1 MMKDVKFIALPMN
14 FTTTP
19 YMRFIIDQQGYQAAG
34 RIIALIEML
43 NEMDNEYNLKDK
55 MQRSILAKG
64 LKFDAE
70 HDFDLFIEL
79 VSAIP
84 DFKIED
90 DIFSSRYIAEAQ
102 DKIEEKSVK
111 AKKSISARWKKE
123 KYDRNTTVSNKNT
136 TVSDFI
142 TTEFEENTGVC
153 VCMRGEIR
161 NDTYNNI
168 TEDNIKE
175 KNKEQ
180 NNTSSTT
187 QHEDTKTEVTYYKTR
202 DALEIARTTY
212 RREQSKNRLA
222 SWMDEVK
229 LREET
234 DSIKAEADRLFALEE
249 GR

>member
-1 MMKDVKFIALPMN
+1 MKDVKFIALPMN

-19 YMRFIIDQQGYQAAG
+19 YMRFVVGEHGYQAVG

-55 MQRSILAKG
+55 MQKTILARG
-64 LKFDAE
+64 LKFDSE
-70 HDFDLFIEL
+70 MDFDKFIEL
-79 VSAIP
+79 VSTLP
-84 DFKIED
+84 DFKIEKH
-90 DIFSSRYIAEAQ
+90 IFSSRYIAEAQ
-102 DKIEEKSVK
+102 DKIKEKSVK
-111 AKKSISARWKKE
+111 AKKNIAVRWNKQ
-123 KYDRNTTVSNKNT
+123 KYDRNTTVCDVDTTVLQENT
-136 TVSDFI
+136 TVSGCI
-142 TTEFEENTGVC
+142 GS
-153 VCMRGEIR
+153 EIR

-168 TEDNIKE
+168 TEDNTTEKKIIKNTTPHY
-175 KNKEQ
+175 NKP
-180 NNTSSTT
+180 
-187 QHEDTKTEVTYYKTR
+187 DDKTEVTYYTTR